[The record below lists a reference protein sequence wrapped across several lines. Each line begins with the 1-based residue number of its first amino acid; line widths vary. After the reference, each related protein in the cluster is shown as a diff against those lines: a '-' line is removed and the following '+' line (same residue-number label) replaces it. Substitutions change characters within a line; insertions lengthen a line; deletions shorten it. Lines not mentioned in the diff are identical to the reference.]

1 MGFLFCEMPVFIHL
15 IVRFFSWDLDS
26 LLLDIT
32 TLSVKYA
39 ASIFSFVLCSDVAK
53 FLNNKIN

>member
-1 MGFLFCEMPVFIHL
+1 MGFFFCEMPVFIHL
-15 IVRFFSWDLDS
+15 IVSFFLEIWIFF

-39 ASIFSFVLCSDVAK
+39 ASIF
-53 FLNNKIN
+53 